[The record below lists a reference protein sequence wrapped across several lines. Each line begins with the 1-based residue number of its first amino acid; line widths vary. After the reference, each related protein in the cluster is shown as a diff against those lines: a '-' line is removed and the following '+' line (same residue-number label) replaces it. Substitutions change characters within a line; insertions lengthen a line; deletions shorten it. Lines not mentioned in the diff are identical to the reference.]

1 MEFMFSKACSLLQ
14 LFVLMLSMKKSSS
27 KTTQIKNKP
36 TWTFLSNHGHVLLC
50 LRSESEL
57 PLKEIA
63 IRVGITE
70 RAVHR
75 IISDLETEGYIKRQR
90 IGRRNHYT
98 FEMNKQLR
106 HPIEA
111 HTKIKALFSLI

>member
-1 MEFMFSKACSLLQ
+1 MYCKACFAIHEYIVIYKKMTRNS
-14 LFVLMLSMKKSSS
+14 KKSTKKSD
-27 KTTQIKNKP
+27 
-36 TWTFLSNHGHVLLC
+36 WTFLSNHGHVLLC
-50 LRSESEL
+50 LHSEPEL

-75 IISDLETEGYIKRQR
+75 IISDLEAEGYIKRER
-90 IGRRNHYT
+90 VGRKNQYT
-98 FEMNKQLR
+98 FELNKQLR

-111 HTKIKALFSLI
+111 HTKIKVLLNLI

>member
-1 MEFMFSKACSLLQ
+1 MYSGAYIYVNI
-14 LFVLMLSMKKSSS
+14 LFMKKISRQLVS
-27 KTTQIKNKP
+27 KP
-36 TWTFLSNHGHVLLC
+36 AWTFLSNHGHVLLC
-50 LRSESEL
+50 LHSEPEL
-57 PLKEIA
+57 PIKEIA

-75 IISDLETEGYIKRQR
+75 IISDLEQEGYLKRER

-98 FEMNKQLR
+98 LELNKRLR

-111 HTKIKALFSLI
+111 HTKIKALLDLI